1 MAEVVTM
8 PKLGFDMREGM
19 LVKWLKREGEAV
31 NKGEVIA
38 EIETDKATVEVEAYA
53 SGVIKGL
60 FAKEGDVLP
69 IGEPIAVIGAPD
81 EKVDLEALRRVA
93 KGEEAE
99 APVPAAAAAAPA
111 APARTDG
118 RALPEA
124 PPAEAPPVEIKAS
137 PVARR
142 LAAEHGV
149 DLRQVTGSGPG
160 GRITR
165 RDIEAYLAQ
174 QRLAPAPTPAPAPAP
189 VPVPE
194 AVRPPVFG
202 EERPLSRIRQLIARR
217 MVEAKQAPH
226 FYVTIEV
233 DMAGAMKLRQDAN
246 ALLDDAHKLSV
257 NDLIVK
263 AAALALREFPRL
275 NASFA
280 GDKIIIHPEINIGV
294 AVALEDGLTTVVIRN
309 ADQKSLSQIA
319 AESKEIIARTREGKN
334 RPEDFEGITFTTS
347 NLGMYDVD
355 SFIAI
360 INPPNAAILATGA
373 VKEAPVVVDGEVR
386 VGTRMKATISVDHR
400 VSDGAE
406 AARFLQTFKRILEQ
420 PLRLAV

>member
-1 MAEVVTM
+1 
-8 PKLGFDMREGM
+8 
-19 LVKWLKREGEAV
+19 
-31 NKGEVIA
+31 
-38 EIETDKATVEVEAYA
+38 
-53 SGVIKGL
+53 
-60 FAKEGDVLP
+60 GDVLP

-81 EKVDLEALRRVA
+81 EKVDLEALKRSA
-93 KGEEAE
+93 KGEEAQ
-99 APVPAAAAAAPA
+99 APAVAAPT
-111 APARTDG
+111 APGATRPDG

-124 PPAEAPPVEIKAS
+124 PPAEALPTEIKAS

-142 LAAEHGV
+142 LASEHGV
-149 DLRQVTGSGPG
+149 DLHQVTGTGPG

-174 QRLAPAPTPAPAPAP
+174 PRPAPAPAPAPAP
-189 VPVPE
+189 VPE
-194 AVRPPVFG
+194 AVRPPAFG

-217 MVEAKQAPH
+217 MVDAKQAPH

-280 GDKIIIHPEINIGV
+280 GDKIIIHPEINIGI
-294 AVALEDGLTTVVIRN
+294 AVALEDGLITVVIRN

-360 INPPNAAILATGA
+360 INPPNA
-373 VKEAPVVVDGEVR
+373 
-386 VGTRMKATISVDHR
+386 
-400 VSDGAE
+400 
-406 AARFLQTFKRILEQ
+406 
-420 PLRLAV
+420 

>member
-8 PKLGFDMREGM
+8 PKLGFDMREGT

-99 APVPAAAAAAPA
+99 ALVPAAAAAAPA

-174 QRLAPAPTPAPAPAP
+174 PRLAPAPTPAPAPAP

-386 VGTRMKATISVDHR
+386 VGMRMKATISVDHR